1 MIYIKAIIEFHHL
14 KGGNLVGEVIKV
26 RNFLVRKSEPLR
38 SKFMTLLYNWF
49 IEKQLLLFLIGLLLG
64 RAVILFNISP
74 FAIAFIATT
83 LLIKLKRSFTIAMFI
98 LIGAWSHSA
107 SHGVFMTISLMV
119 LYLMYYFIR
128 NNPQLKWFILAA
140 FLAPMISRLF
150 LYSFS
155 GQMTIYEWLHLFVES
170 VLAVILLLIFMQSIP
185 LLSLKNYRIKLKNEE
200 LICLIIL
207 FSSILTG
214 FIGWELYDVSF
225 ELIFSRYIVLTL
237 AYVGGAAVGT
247 TVGVVAGLILSLAN
261 VANLYQ
267 MSLLA
272 FSGLLGGLLKEGSK
286 IGVAFG
292 LFVGTFLVSLYGDL
306 GSIYV
311 TMTESTIAIA
321 LFFLTPKKYLKKMA
335 ALVPG
340 TNEYT
345 EEERKYLQRMR
356 NVTAERVEQF
366 SEVFAALSKSFMTD
380 DHKKRMDHSVE
391 TDYLLS
397 NVTEKVCENCFMKK
411 RCWQKQ
417 FDETYSLLENIKT
430 ELIETE
436 GIANQ
441 TMHQLKQ
448 HCVKNDAII
457 HTISDEVMILKMNQ
471 QLKEQMVE
479 SKKIVAEQLQGVSE
493 VMDHFAKEIMKER
506 KRHEKQ
512 EIQIIRALKQLYI
525 QIEKIDIFNLERGN
539 IDIEIHAIFST
550 YRDEGEK
557 LIAPLLSDILDET
570 IVVKRVEVGEV
581 PHSTTVMV
589 FQSAK
594 LFEIQTGVAIA
605 AKGGGLISGDSYSV
619 TEISSGKYALAISD
633 GMGNG
638 ARAREESMETLRL
651 LRKMLQTGISEQVA
665 IRSINSIL
673 SLRTTDEMFATLDL
687 AVINLHNAHLR
698 FLKIGSAPSFIKRG
712 NDIIQL
718 EANNVPIGI
727 IDFVT
732 LDIVQ
737 ETLQHGD
744 ILIMM
749 SDGVYDAP
757 NFIKNHDVYLRRKI
771 RQLETDHPQEIADLL
786 LEEVIR
792 NNDGVIRDDMT
803 IIAAK
808 ITKMKPKWSTIP
820 ANLSYV

>member
-1 MIYIKAIIEFHHL
+1 ME
-14 KGGNLVGEVIKV
+14 GVIKV
-26 RNFLVRKSEPLR
+26 RKLLVKRSEPLLAR
-38 SKFMTLLYNWF
+38 LMNLLYAWF
-49 IEKQLLLFLIGLLLG
+49 IEKQLLLFLVGFLLG

-74 FAIAFIATT
+74 FAIAFLGTV
-83 LLIKLKRSFTIAMFI
+83 LYIKLKRTFTIAMFI
-98 LIGAWSHSA
+98 LIGAWTYSI
-107 SHGVFMTISLMV
+107 SHGIFMTLSICTLFV
-119 LYLMYYFIR
+119 IHYIFR
-128 NNPQLKWFILAA
+128 KNRALKWAVIAA
-140 FLAPMISRLF
+140 FFAPMAARLF

-155 GQMTIYEWLHLFVES
+155 GQMTIYDWMHIIVES
-170 VLAVILLLIFMQSIP
+170 VLASVLLLIFMQSIP
-185 LLSLKNYRIKLKNEE
+185 LLSLKSYRIKLKNEE
-200 LICLIIL
+200 LISLIIL

-214 FIGWELYDVSF
+214 LIGWEVYGASL
-225 ELIFSRYIVLTL
+225 EHIFSRYIVLTL
-237 AYVGGAAVGT
+237 AFVGGAAIGT
-247 TVGVVAGLILSLAN
+247 TVGVVCGLILSLAD

-272 FSGLLGGLLKEGSK
+272 FSGLLGGLLKEGNK
-286 IGVAFG
+286 IGVSFG
-292 LFVGTFLVSLYGDL
+292 LLVGTFLVSLYGNVA
-306 GSIYV
+306 SIYV
-311 TMTESTIAIA
+311 TMLESTVAIL
-321 LFFLTPKKYLKKMA
+321 LFFLAPKTHLKQLA

-340 TNEYT
+340 TSEYS
-345 EEERKYLQRMR
+345 EEERKYLQKMR

-366 SEVFAALSKSFMTD
+366 SEVFRALSKSFMTD
-380 DHKKRMDHSVE
+380 EQKKRLDDSVE

-397 NVTEKVCENCFMKK
+397 NVTEKVCEPCFMKK
-411 RCWQKQ
+411 RCWQKR
-417 FDETYSLLENIKT
+417 FDATYELMEKMKT
-430 ELIETE
+430 EMMESD
-436 GIANQ
+436 GIDKQ

-448 HCVKNDAII
+448 HCVKNDDMLHVMA
-457 HTISDEVMILKMNQ
+457 DEVMILKMNK

-512 EIQIIRALKQLYI
+512 EIEIIRALKQLYI
-525 QIEKIDIFNLERGN
+525 QIEKIDIYNLEKGN

-550 YRDEGEK
+550 YHGEAEK

-570 IVVKRVEVGEV
+570 IVAKRVEVGQV
-581 PHSTTVMV
+581 PHAPIVMV

-594 LFEIQTGVAIA
+594 LFEIETGVALA

-619 TEISSGKYALAISD
+619 AEISSGKFALAISD

-638 ARAREESMETLRL
+638 ARAREESTETLRL
-651 LRKMLQTGISEQVA
+651 LRKMLETGISEQVA

-698 FLKIGSAPSFIKRG
+698 FLKIGSAPSFIKRD

-727 IDFVT
+727 IDFVA
-732 LDIVQ
+732 LEIIEQ
-737 ETLQHGD
+737 PLEHGD

-749 SDGVYDAP
+749 SDGVYDVP
-757 NFIKNHDVYLRRKI
+757 NFVKNCDVFLKRKI
-771 RQLETDHPQEIADLL
+771 REFKTDHPQEIADLL

-792 NNDGVIRDDMT
+792 INNGVIRDDMT

-808 ITKMKPKWSTIP
+808 ITKMKPKWATIP
-820 ANLSYV
+820 ANVSYV

>member
-1 MIYIKAIIEFHHL
+1 M
-14 KGGNLVGEVIKV
+14 GEVLKV
-26 RNFLVRKSEPLR
+26 RNMLVKKSEPWI
-38 SKFMTLLYNWF
+38 SKLYRIFYIWL
-49 IEKQLLLFLIGLLLG
+49 IDRQLLLFFIGLLLG

-74 FAIAFIATT
+74 FAIAFLATA
-83 LLIKLKRSFTIAMFI
+83 LWSKLKRTFTITMFI
-98 LIGAWSHSA
+98 LIGAWSYSVE
-107 SHGVFMTISLMV
+107 HGIFITLSIGAM
-119 LYLMYYFIR
+119 YLFYYFIR
-128 NNPQLKWFILAA
+128 RNRKLKWLIAA
-140 FLAPMISRLF
+140 VFSAPMFSRLF
-150 LYSFS
+150 LYTFD
-155 GQMTIYEWLHLFVES
+155 GKMTIYEWLHLFVES
-170 VLAVILLLIFMQSIP
+170 VLAVVLLLIFMQSIP
-185 LLSLKNYRIKLKNEE
+185 LLSLKNYNVKLKNEE

-214 FIGWELYDVSF
+214 FIGWELYDVSL
-225 ELIFSRYIVLTL
+225 EHIFSRYIVLIL
-237 AYVGGAAVGT
+237 AFVGGAAVGT
-247 TVGVVAGLILSLAN
+247 TVGVVAGLILTLAN

-272 FSGLLGGLLKEGSK
+272 FSGLLGGLLKEGNK
-286 IGVAFG
+286 VGVAFG
-292 LFVGTFLVSLYGDL
+292 LLVGTFLVSLYGDVT
-306 GSIYV
+306 SIYI
-311 TMTESTIAIA
+311 TMTESIIAIA
-321 LFFLTPKKYLKKMA
+321 IFLITPKKWLHKMA
-335 ALVPG
+335 TLVPG
-340 TNEYT
+340 TSEFS
-345 EEERKYLQRMR
+345 EEERKYLQKMR

-366 SEVFAALSKSFMTD
+366 SEVFAALSKSFMTND
-380 DHKKRMDHSVE
+380 QQKRLDNTVE

-397 NVTEKVCENCFMKK
+397 NVTEKVCEQCFMKK

-417 FDETYSLLENIKT
+417 FDETYSLLETIKT
-430 ELIETE
+430 ELVETE
-436 GIANQ
+436 GIAKQ
-441 TMHQLKQ
+441 TMQQLKH
-448 HCVKNDAII
+448 HCVKNDAIVNV
-457 HTISDEVMILKMNQ
+457 ISDEVMILKMNK

-479 SKKIVAEQLQGVSE
+479 SKRIVAEQLQGVSD

-525 QIEKIDIFNLERGN
+525 PIEKIDIYNLERGN
-539 IDIEIHAIFST
+539 IDIEIQAIFT
-550 YRDEGEK
+550 EYRDEGEK
-557 LIAPLLSDILDET
+557 LIAPLLTDILEET
-570 IVVKRVEVGEV
+570 IVVKDVEVGDV
-581 PHSTTVMV
+581 PNAPTVIS

-594 LFEIQTGVAIA
+594 LYEITTGVAIA

-687 AVINLHNAHLR
+687 AVINLHNALLR

-712 NDIIQL
+712 DEIIQL

-732 LDIVQ
+732 LDIV
-737 ETLQHGD
+737 EESLQPGD

-749 SDGVYDAP
+749 SDGVYDGP
-757 NFIKNHDVYLRRKI
+757 NFVVNKDVYLKRKI
-771 RQLETDHPQEIADLL
+771 RQIRTEQPQEIADLL

-792 NNDGVIRDDMT
+792 NNEGVIRDDMT
-803 IIAAK
+803 IIVAK
-808 ITKMKPKWSTIP
+808 IERMKPKWATIP
-820 ANLSYV
+820 INLQYV

>member
-1 MIYIKAIIEFHHL
+1 M
-14 KGGNLVGEVIKV
+14 GEVIKV
-26 RNFLVRKSEPLR
+26 RNYLVKKSEPVL
-38 SKFMTLLYNWF
+38 SKFINLLYTWF
-49 IEKQLLLFLIGLLLG
+49 IEKQLLLFFIGLLLG

-83 LLIKLKRSFTIAMFI
+83 LLIKLKRTFTITMFV
-98 LIGAWSHSA
+98 LIGAWTYSVQ
-107 SHGVFMTISLMV
+107 HGMFMTLSVGV
-119 LYLMYYFIR
+119 LYIFYYFIKT
-128 NNPQLKWFILAA
+128 NPQLKWFMTAV
-140 FLAPMISRLF
+140 FLAPMIARLF
-150 LYSFS
+150 LYSFN
-155 GQMTIYEWLHLFVES
+155 GKMTIYEWLHLSVES
-170 VLAVILLLIFMQSIP
+170 ILAVVLLLIFMQSIP
-185 LLSLKNYRIKLKNEE
+185 LLSLKNYRVKLKNEE

-214 FIGWELYDVSF
+214 FIGWELYEVSF
-225 ELIFSRYIVLTL
+225 EHIFSRYIVLTL
-237 AYVGGAAVGT
+237 AFIGGAAVGT
-247 TVGVVAGLILSLAN
+247 TVGVVAGLILTLAN
-261 VANLYQ
+261 VVNLYQ

-272 FSGLLGGLLKEGSK
+272 FSGLLGGLLKEGNK

-292 LFVGTFLVSLYGDL
+292 LLVGTFLVSLYGDVA
-306 GSIYV
+306 SIYV
-311 TMTESTIAIA
+311 TMTETIIAIA
-321 LFFLTPKKYLKKMA
+321 LFFLTPKKWLTKLA

-340 TNEYT
+340 TNEYS
-345 EEERKYLQRMR
+345 EEERKYLQKMR

-366 SEVFAALSKSFMTD
+366 SEVFAALSKSFMTTEHNRLD
-380 DHKKRMDHSVE
+380 NSVE

-397 NVTEKVCENCFMKK
+397 NVTEKVCEQCFMKK
-411 RCWQKQ
+411 RCWQKR
-417 FDETYSLLENIKT
+417 FDETYSLLETIKT
-430 ELIETE
+430 ELVETE
-436 GIANQ
+436 GIANPTLQ
-441 TMHQLKQ
+441 QLKH
-448 HCVKNDAII
+448 HCVKNDQIVNA
-457 HTISDEVMILKMNQ
+457 ISDEVTILKMNQ

-479 SKKIVAEQLQGVSE
+479 SKKIVAEQLQGVSD

-512 EIQIIRALKQLYI
+512 EIQIIRALKQLHTH
-525 QIEKIDIFNLERGN
+525 IEKIDIFNLERGN

-570 IVVKRVEVGEV
+570 IVVKHVDVGEV
-581 PHSTTVMV
+581 PHTPTIIT

-698 FLKIGSAPSFIKRG
+698 FLKIGSAPSYIKRG
-712 NDIIQL
+712 DEIIQL

-727 IDFVT
+727 VDFVA

-737 ETLQHGD
+737 EKLQHGD
-744 ILIMM
+744 LLIMM
-749 SDGVYDAP
+749 SDGVYEGP
-757 NFIKNHDVYLRRKI
+757 NYIKNYDLFLKRKI
-771 RQLETDHPQEIADLL
+771 RQLETDEPQEIADLL

-792 NNDGVIRDDMT
+792 NNEGSIRDDMT
-803 IIAAK
+803 IIIAK
-808 ITKMKPKWSTIP
+808 ITRMKPKWATIP